1 MKKIINFFK
10 TMIYKTLYNI
20 KPNKDIWI
28 FSSTDNERYN
38 YNSKYL
44 FEYVLENEKDIHPY
58 FVIND
63 DVLREKL
70 QNEYGEEFFI
80 ETKTKSG
87 IKKVLSG
94 GVWFTSAGLPLYGTS
109 LNKKRLIINL
119 WHGTPLKKIS
129 LMENNVSVLKKYYFR
144 KIFSQNY
151 SYILTTSKN
160 LIPIMRES
168 FDVKDEIIKVWG
180 QPRNDCLFKDVSK
193 SKLDELF
200 KCLPEYKELIL
211 YAPTYRD
218 NRETQVF
225 PFKDY
230 NKDELENFL
239 EEHNAIIFIRTH
251 LSETTNV
258 QNYLG
263 KRILLLNEH
272 IIEDIMDI
280 LNIFDILIT
289 DYSSIYVDF
298 LLVNKPL
305 LFIPYDKDEYLN
317 ERGFNF
323 EYDKVTPGYKPKDMK
338 EFLININTIFNG
350 IDEFENDRQRINRY
364 FNEINRECSKNI
376 CTNVKNIDDIRGDYV
391 R

>member
-70 QNEYGEEFFI
+70 QNEYGKEFFI

-119 WHGTPLKKIS
+119 WHGIPLKKIS
-129 LMENNVSVLKKYYFR
+129 LMENNVSALKKYYFH

-200 KCLPEYKELIL
+200 KCLPEYKKLIL

-218 NRETQVF
+218 NRETQIF
-225 PFKDY
+225 PFRDY

-239 EEHNAIIFIRTH
+239 EEHKAIIFIRTH

-263 KRILLLNEH
+263 KRVLLLNEH
-272 IIEDIMDI
+272 ITEDIMDI

-338 EFLININTIFNG
+338 EFLININTVFNG